1 VPAVDLTP
9 FGFTPT
15 ESKVYEVLL
24 SAGPGTG
31 YAIARWAG
39 LARANAYSALE
50 GLVTKGAARV
60 EVGRPRRF
68 SPEPPSAL
76 LARISNRQGQ
86 ALERLGHAL
95 EALSIPDT
103 PTVVEIDSPRGAL
116 QLLSHDIARATTS
129 VALIAPGEAY
139 PLLSP
144 VLRRAVSAGLDVV
157 LCSEG
162 PVPLQFA
169 PVETIPG
176 TDGWPGLPLISIVD
190 RRSALLGARQGN
202 EVRGHWSTAP
212 AFVQAAHIV
221 FDHFRAKP

>member
-24 SAGPGTG
+24 TAGPGTG
-31 YAIARWAG
+31 YSIARWAG

-50 GLVTKGAARV
+50 GLVAKGAARV
-60 EVGRPRRF
+60 ENGRPRRF

-76 LARISNRQGQ
+76 LARISNRQGL
-86 ALERLGHAL
+86 AMERLGHAL
-95 EALSIPDT
+95 EALSVPAT

-129 VALIAPGEAY
+129 VALLAPPEAY

-144 VLRRAVSAGLDVV
+144 VLRRAVASGLDVT
-157 LCSEG
+157 LCAPE
-162 PVPLQFA
+162 PVTLQFA
-169 PVETIPG
+169 PVETVRPS
-176 TDGWPGLPLISIVD
+176 DRWPGLPLISIVD
-190 RRSALLGARQGN
+190 SRSAVLASRQGD

-212 AFVQAAHIV
+212 VFVGAARIV
-221 FDHFRAKP
+221 FDYFRAQR

>member
-1 VPAVDLTP
+1 MPAVDLTP

-60 EVGRPRRF
+60 DAGRPRRF
-68 SPEPPSAL
+68 SPEPPTAL

-95 EALSIPDT
+95 EALSIPPT

-116 QLLSHDIARATTS
+116 QLLSHDIARATKS
-129 VALIAPGEAY
+129 VSLIAPGEAY

-144 VLRRAVSAGLDVV
+144 VLRRAVSAGLEVV
-157 LCSEG
+157 LCSDST
-162 PVPLQFA
+162 VPLQFA
-169 PVETIPG
+169 TVETIPG

-190 RRSALLGARQGN
+190 GRSALLASRLGN

-212 AFVQAAHIV
+212 AFVKAAHIV
-221 FDHFRAKP
+221 FDHFRARS